1 MTYRIVHHEAL
12 TSTNSEAL
20 IAASEDAPEGTVMA
34 CREQTAGRGQ
44 RNSEWVSNA
53 GDNVTASLILRPP
66 IKANSIFMLSKAFSL
81 AVAETLN
88 EYGIDASIKWP
99 NDIYVET
106 RKIAGIL
113 TEHCFRADEL
123 NYSVIGLGLNVRQ
136 TDFPPMDTV
145 PTSIAAET
153 GAFREP
159 DEVLSSVLECF
170 SPLYGQLCIPAH
182 YRSIWRLP
190 HHNAL
195 YNQICSASL
204 RSVNER
210 YMNKLFR
217 RNGFFLYKRPNGE
230 TFEAE
235 ITNVADSG
243 ELFLRQTNG
252 KTESFLFKEI
262 EFVI

>member
-1 MTYRIVHHEAL
+1 LTYRILHREAL
-12 TSTNSEAL
+12 PSTNTEAS
-20 IAASEDAPEGTVMA
+20 IAAAEGAPEGTVVS

-44 RNSEWVSNA
+44 RNSKWMSNA

-66 IKANSIFMLSKAFSL
+66 IKAKSIFMLSKAFSL

-88 EYGIDASIKWP
+88 GYGIDASIKWP
-99 NDIYVET
+99 NDIYAGS

-113 TEHCFRADEL
+113 TEHCFRGDEP

-136 TDFPPMDTV
+136 IDFPPMDTV

-153 GAFREP
+153 GVFREP
-159 DEVLSSVLECF
+159 DEVLLSVLECF
-170 SPLYGQLCIPAH
+170 SPLYGQLC
-182 YRSIWRLP
+182 
-190 HHNAL
+190 
-195 YNQICSASL
+195 SASF

-210 YMNKLFR
+210 YMKKLFR
-217 RNGFFLYKRPNGE
+217 RDGFFLYKRPNGE
-230 TFEAE
+230 IFEAE

-243 ELFLRQTNG
+243 ELFLRQANG

-262 EFVI
+262 EFNYEL